1 MIHVSKVQ
9 SRVEHCWH
17 RAKAVI
23 AVLSED
29 NLTLDDFLQLQS
41 LLNHEQGECD
51 KHIEACHQQEQQQEQ
66 QHHQHQHQHHQT
78 HVHPVHHHHA
88 RPVKF
93 RRAISSQA
101 ARESQLEKQ
110 RLAQALLTLQYLKDQ
125 YRRQRAAEIQAYLN
139 EYRRQALISSIL
151 REEEERYYRQCI
163 AAALEQRRVNLLWQ
177 QFVEA
182 KKQEALIQQLQRQEV
197 REQLQQQQRQQ
208 ALEEE
213 QEEEEEEEEEQ
224 GDDGYSEYH
233 SQQLANLLKQIF
245 AQQQQQQEEE
255 QDEASPSP
263 APVPVPVSVPTAN
276 VNVNANSKSEDDEQK
291 SMAEVWKYLSEQK
304 ADSETP
310 RSAFLSSEQDRVL
323 GSGQASPQQE
333 DEDEPIA
340 ETSPQD
346 DEQQEAESIG
356 SPASASSDEDQIKAL
371 PPLQDHVVTL
381 QDLIQKLA
389 AEPVLVGEEYNKY
402 DAPPAKSFA
411 KEEPL
416 KERTLPMPL
425 DTSKTTEGDASASA
439 AADSDQDKE
448 DVEQDKTKKPFLPQH
463 IFTEAE
469 PTPTSENMP
478 NTPLDNASIKDDSH
492 FADTIAAEQQNQE
505 TPADPRKEKANEE
518 LDHISDQLSHNSD
531 LVQRWNSV
539 LSNANSLSFSKQPEG
554 TLLLTA
560 STDANRQFLGSE
572 DEIMR
577 VMLKLDSIDSLG
589 DDDIRQKRKMLVKRC
604 EHMLEELDQVKK
616 TQWEKV
622 VSSNKQGQ
630 NNRRRRNKKKHHRK

>member
-1 MIHVSKVQ
+1 MSTI
-9 SRVEHCWH
+9 
-17 RAKAVI
+17 
-23 AVLSED
+23 VLSED

-41 LLNHEQGECD
+41 LLNHEQGECE
-51 KHIEACHQQEQQQEQ
+51 KHIEACQQHQQQQQQ
-66 QHHQHQHQHHQT
+66 QHHHKP

-93 RRAISSQA
+93 RRAISSEA
-101 ARESQLEKQ
+101 AHESQQEKQ

-182 KKQEALIQQLQRQEV
+182 KKQETLLQQLQKQELC
-197 REQLQQQQRQQ
+197 EQLEQQQQ
-208 ALEEE
+208 E
-213 QEEEEEEEEEQ
+213 QVREEEEEEEEEEDEEEEEQ
-224 GDDGYSEYH
+224 DDDGYSEYH

-245 AQQQQQQEEE
+245 AQQQQQQQKES
-255 QDEASPSP
+255 DETMSPSP
-263 APVPVPVSVPTAN
+263 APVPAAN
-276 VNVNANSKSEDDEQK
+276 VNVNSKSKDDEQK
-291 SMAEVWKYLSEQK
+291 SMAEVWKYLNEQK

-310 RSAFLSSEQDRVL
+310 RNAFLSSEQDRVL
-323 GSGQASPQQE
+323 GSGEASPHQE
-333 DEDEPIA
+333 EQTV
-340 ETSPQD
+340 ETNPQ

-356 SPASASSDEDQIKAL
+356 SPASVLSDEDQIKAL

-389 AEPVLVGEEYNKY
+389 AEPVLVGEEYNKF
-402 DAPPAKSFA
+402 DAPPAPSLSKDV
-411 KEEPL
+411 PL
-416 KERTLPMPL
+416 KERTLPTPL
-425 DTSKTTEGDASASA
+425 DTGKATANDTA
-439 AADSDQDKE
+439 AAAAAAETADHGKDKK
-448 DVEQDKTKKPFLPQH
+448 DVEEDKAEKPFLPQH

-469 PTPTSENMP
+469 PTPTLENMP
-478 NTPLDNASIKDDSH
+478 NTPLDNASIKDESH

-505 TPADPRKEKANEE
+505 IPADPRKDKANEE

-539 LSNANSLSFSKQPEG
+539 LSHASNLSFSKQPEG

-577 VMLKLDSIDSLG
+577 VMLKLDSIDSFG
-589 DDDIRQKRKMLVKRC
+589 DDDIRQKRKKLVKKC

-622 VSSNKQGQ
+622 VSSNKQGHT
-630 NNRRRRNKKKHHRK
+630 NRRRRNKKKKHHRK

>member
-1 MIHVSKVQ
+1 MSTI
-9 SRVEHCWH
+9 
-17 RAKAVI
+17 
-23 AVLSED
+23 VLSED

-51 KHIEACHQQEQQQEQ
+51 KHIEACHQQQQ
-66 QHHQHQHQHHQT
+66 QHHPKP
-78 HVHPVHHHHA
+78 HVHPAHHHHG
-88 RPVKF
+88 RPIKF

-101 ARESQLEKQ
+101 AHESQLEKE
-110 RLAQALLTLQYLKDQ
+110 RLAQALLTLHYLKDQ

-151 REEEERYYRQCI
+151 QEEEERYYRQCI

-177 QFVEA
+177 QFLQA

-197 REQLQQQQRQQ
+197 CEQLEQQQQ
-208 ALEEE
+208 E
-213 QEEEEEEEEEQ
+213 QVLKEEEEEEEED
-224 GDDGYSEYH
+224 DDGYSEYH
-233 SQQLANLLKQIF
+233 SQQLALLLRQIF
-245 AQQQQQQEEE
+245 AQQQQQQQAEDEE
-255 QDEASPSP
+255 EASPPSSASAP
-263 APVPVPVSVPTAN
+263 AAN
-276 VNVNANSKSEDDEQK
+276 VNVSSKSEDDEQK
-291 SMAEVWKYLSEQK
+291 SMAEVWKYLNEQK

-310 RSAFLSSEQDRVL
+310 RNAFLSSEQDRVL
-323 GSGQASPQQE
+323 GSGDASPQQE
-333 DEDEPIA
+333 EQIA

-346 DEQQEAESIG
+346 EQQETESIG
-356 SPASASSDEDQIKAL
+356 SPASILSDQDQIKAL

-389 AEPVLVGEEYNKY
+389 AEPVLVGEEYNKGS
-402 DAPPAKSFA
+402 APAAQSFN
-411 KEEPL
+411 KQEPL
-416 KERTLPMPL
+416 KEHTLPTPL
-425 DTSKTTEGDASASA
+425 DTSRTTARDIAASA
-439 AADSDQDKE
+439 ATATADSDKDEK

-469 PTPTSENMP
+469 PTPTLESMP
-478 NTPLDNASIKDDSH
+478 NTPLDNASIKDDAH
-492 FADTIAAEQQNQE
+492 FVDTIAAEQQNQE
-505 TPADPRKEKANEE
+505 IPVDPRKEKANEE

-539 LSNANSLSFSKQPEG
+539 LSHENNLSFSKQPEG

-577 VMLKLDSIDSLG
+577 VMLKLDSIDSFG
-589 DDDIRQKRKMLVKRC
+589 DDSIRQKRKSLVKKC

>member
-1 MIHVSKVQ
+1 MSTI
-9 SRVEHCWH
+9 
-17 RAKAVI
+17 
-23 AVLSED
+23 VLSDE

-51 KHIEACHQQEQQQEQ
+51 KHIEACQNHHHQQQQQ
-66 QHHQHQHQHHQT
+66 QHPNLHA
-78 HVHPVHHHHA
+78 HPVHHHPHA
-88 RPVKF
+88 RPIKF

-101 ARESQLEKQ
+101 AHESQLEKQ
-110 RLAQALLTLQYLKDQ
+110 RLAQALLTLQYLKEQ
-125 YRRQRAAEIQAYLN
+125 YRRQRAAQIQAYLN

-182 KKQEALIQQLQRQEV
+182 KKQEALIQQLQKQELC
-197 REQLQQQQRQQ
+197 EQLEQQQ
-208 ALEEE
+208 ALQGEDKKEK
-213 QEEEEEEEEEQ
+213 EEEEEEGEEE
-224 GDDGYSEYH
+224 DDGYSAYH

-245 AQQQQQQEEE
+245 AQQHQQQQQEESS
-255 QDEASPSP
+255 ASPSP
-263 APVPVPVSVPTAN
+263 APVPVPAAN
-276 VNVNANSKSEDDEQK
+276 VNVNSKSEDDEQK
-291 SMAEVWKYLSEQK
+291 SMAEVWKYLNEQK

-310 RSAFLSSEQDRVL
+310 RNAFLSSEQDRVL
-323 GSGQASPQQE
+323 GSSQEKEEEEEKESIAESSPQ
-333 DEDEPIA
+333 
-340 ETSPQD
+340 

-356 SPASASSDEDQIKAL
+356 SPASVLSDQDQIKAL

-402 DAPPAKSFA
+402 DAPPSAQSY
-411 KEEPL
+411 KEEPSR
-416 KERTLPMPL
+416 ERTLS
-425 DTSKTTEGDASASA
+425 TAIGIGKTTDSDTTAEAPA
-439 AADSDQDKE
+439 AADLGKE
-448 DVEQDKTKKPFLPQH
+448 DEEKVDANKAKVPFLPQH

-469 PTPTSENMP
+469 PTPTLENMP

-492 FADTIAAEQQNQE
+492 FVDTVAAEQQNQE
-505 TPADPRKEKANEE
+505 IPADPRKDKASKE
-518 LDHISDQLSHNSD
+518 LDDISNQLSHNSD

-560 STDANRQFLGSE
+560 STEANRQFLGSE

-577 VMLKLDSIDSLG
+577 
-589 DDDIRQKRKMLVKRC
+589 RKALVKKC

-622 VSSNKQGQ
+622 VSSNKQAQ
-630 NNRRRRNKKKHHRK
+630 SNRRRRNKKKHHRK